1 MEFWYLVLGAFLSL
15 FGALFHGMVGH
26 KKYIGNVNS
35 SNLPNVSKSLSLV
48 SWHVFTIFLI
58 LSSWFADFSIDNEF
72 IHYAILT
79 VAIPVSAFALI
90 KGFKNHKKLSYF
102 VYGFFGLFLLA
113 FAVLAAGITGEIGEK
128 SLTLLG
134 SLFVIYAHYNNHQI
148 CKELNCDCHNLES
161 S

>member
-1 MEFWYLVLGAFLSL
+1 MNTQL
-15 FGALFHGMVGH
+15 FTDKLA
-26 KKYIGNVNS
+26 I
-35 SNLPNVSKSLSLV
+35 SLSAICVVHCLFMP
-48 SWHVFTIFLI
+48 SFLI
-58 LSSWFADFSIDNEF
+58 LSSWFAAFSIDNEF
-72 IHYAILT
+72 IHYAILI

-90 KGFKNHKKLSYF
+90 RGFKNHKKLSYF

-134 SLFVIYAHYNNHQI
+134 SLFVIYAHYKNHQI

>member
-1 MEFWYLVLGAFLSL
+1 MNTQL
-15 FGALFHGMVGH
+15 FTDKLA
-26 KKYIGNVNS
+26 I
-35 SNLPNVSKSLSLV
+35 SLSAVCVLHCLFMP
-48 SWHVFTIFLI
+48 SFLI
-58 LSSWFADFSIDNEF
+58 LSSWFAAFSIDNEF
-72 IHYAILT
+72 IHYGILI

-90 KGFKNHKKLSYF
+90 RGFKNHKKLSYF
-102 VYGFFGLFLLA
+102 VNGFFGLSLLV

-134 SLFVIYAHYNNHQI
+134 SLFVIYAHYKNHQI

>member
-1 MEFWYLVLGAFLSL
+1 MNTQL
-15 FGALFHGMVGH
+15 FTDKLA
-26 KKYIGNVNS
+26 I
-35 SNLPNVSKSLSLV
+35 SLSAICVLHCLFMP
-48 SWHVFTIFLI
+48 SFLI
-58 LSSWFADFSIDNEF
+58 LSSWFAAFSIDNEF
-72 IHYAILT
+72 IHYAILI

-90 KGFKNHKKLSYF
+90 RGFKNHKKLSYF
-102 VYGFFGLFLLA
+102 VNGFFGLSLLV

-134 SLFVIYAHYNNHQI
+134 SLFVIYAHYKNHQI

>member
-1 MEFWYLVLGAFLSL
+1 MNTQL
-15 FGALFHGMVGH
+15 FTDKLA
-26 KKYIGNVNS
+26 I
-35 SNLPNVSKSLSLV
+35 SLSAICVLHCLFMP
-48 SWHVFTIFLI
+48 SFLI
-58 LSSWFADFSIDNEF
+58 LSSWFAAFSIDNQF

-134 SLFVIYAHYNNHQI
+134 SLFVIYAHFKNHQI

>member
-1 MEFWYLVLGAFLSL
+1 MNTQLLTDKLA
-15 FGALFHGMVGH
+15 
-26 KKYIGNVNS
+26 I
-35 SNLPNVSKSLSLV
+35 SLSAICVLHCLFMP
-48 SWHVFTIFLI
+48 SFLI
-58 LSSWFADFSIDNEF
+58 LSSWFAAFSIDNEF
-72 IHYAILT
+72 IHYAILI
-79 VAIPVSAFALI
+79 VAIHVSAFALI
-90 KGFKNHKKLSYF
+90 RGFKNHKKLYYF

-134 SLFVIYAHYNNHQI
+134 SLFVIYAHFKNHQI

>member
-1 MEFWYLVLGAFLSL
+1 MNTQL
-15 FGALFHGMVGH
+15 FTDKLA
-26 KKYIGNVNS
+26 I
-35 SNLPNVSKSLSLV
+35 SLSAVCILHCLFMP
-48 SWHVFTIFLI
+48 SFLI
-58 LSSWFADFSIDNEF
+58 LSSWFAAFSIDNEF
-72 IHYAILT
+72 IHYAILI

-90 KGFKNHKKLSYF
+90 RGFKNHKKLSYF
-102 VYGFFGLFLLA
+102 VNGFFGLSLLV

-134 SLFVIYAHYNNHQI
+134 SLFVIYAHYKNHQI

>member
-1 MEFWYLVLGAFLSL
+1 MNTQLLTDKLA
-15 FGALFHGMVGH
+15 
-26 KKYIGNVNS
+26 I
-35 SNLPNVSKSLSLV
+35 SLSAICVLHCLFMP
-48 SWHVFTIFLI
+48 SFLI
-58 LSSWFADFSIDNEF
+58 LSSWFAAFSIDNEF

-134 SLFVIYAHYNNHQI
+134 SLFVIYAHYKNHQI
-148 CKELNCDCHNLES
+148 CKER
-161 S
+161 

>member
-1 MEFWYLVLGAFLSL
+1 MNTQL
-15 FGALFHGMVGH
+15 FTDKLA
-26 KKYIGNVNS
+26 I
-35 SNLPNVSKSLSLV
+35 SLSAICVLHCLFMP
-48 SWHVFTIFLI
+48 SFLI
-58 LSSWFADFSIDNEF
+58 LSSWFAAFSIDNEF
-72 IHYAILT
+72 IHYAILI

-90 KGFKNHKKLSYF
+90 RGFKNHKKLSYF

-134 SLFVIYAHYNNHQI
+134 SLFVIYAHYKNHQI

>member
-1 MEFWYLVLGAFLSL
+1 MNTQL
-15 FGALFHGMVGH
+15 FTDKLA
-26 KKYIGNVNS
+26 I
-35 SNLPNVSKSLSLV
+35 SLSAICVLHCLFMP
-48 SWHVFTIFLI
+48 SFLI
-58 LSSWFADFSIDNEF
+58 LSSWFAAFSIDNEF

-134 SLFVIYAHYNNHQI
+134 SLFVIYAHYKNHQI
-148 CKELNCDCHNLES
+148 CKELNCDCHNLENS
-161 S
+161 

>member
-1 MEFWYLVLGAFLSL
+1 MNTHL
-15 FGALFHGMVGH
+15 FTDKLA
-26 KKYIGNVNS
+26 I
-35 SNLPNVSKSLSLV
+35 SLSAVCVLHCLFMP
-48 SWHVFTIFLI
+48 SFLI
-58 LSSWFADFSIDNEF
+58 LSSWFAAFSIDNEF
-72 IHYAILT
+72 IHYAILI

-90 KGFKNHKKLSYF
+90 RGFKNHKKLSYF
-102 VYGFFGLFLLA
+102 VNGFFGLSLLV

-134 SLFVIYAHYNNHQI
+134 SLFVIYAHYKNHQI

>member
-1 MEFWYLVLGAFLSL
+1 MNAQL
-15 FGALFHGMVGH
+15 FTDKLA
-26 KKYIGNVNS
+26 I
-35 SNLPNVSKSLSLV
+35 SLSAICVLHCLFMP
-48 SWHVFTIFLI
+48 SFLI
-58 LSSWFADFSIDNEF
+58 LSSWFAAFSIDNEF

-134 SLFVIYAHYNNHQI
+134 SLFVIYAHYKNHQI

>member
-1 MEFWYLVLGAFLSL
+1 MNTQL
-15 FGALFHGMVGH
+15 FTDKLA
-26 KKYIGNVNS
+26 I
-35 SNLPNVSKSLSLV
+35 SLSAICVLHCLFMP
-48 SWHVFTIFLI
+48 SFLI
-58 LSSWFADFSIDNEF
+58 LSSWFAAFSIDNEF

-102 VYGFFGLFLLA
+102 VCGFFGLFLLA
-113 FAVLAAGITGEIGEK
+113 FALLAAGITGEIGEK

-134 SLFVIYAHYNNHQI
+134 SLFVIYAHYKNHQI

>member
-1 MEFWYLVLGAFLSL
+1 MNTQL
-15 FGALFHGMVGH
+15 FTDKLA
-26 KKYIGNVNS
+26 I
-35 SNLPNVSKSLSLV
+35 SLSAVCVLHCLFMP
-48 SWHVFTIFLI
+48 SFLI
-58 LSSWFADFSIDNEF
+58 LSSWFAAFSIDNEF

-134 SLFVIYAHYNNHQI
+134 SLFVIYAHYKNHQI

>member
-1 MEFWYLVLGAFLSL
+1 MNTQLLTDKLA
-15 FGALFHGMVGH
+15 
-26 KKYIGNVNS
+26 I
-35 SNLPNVSKSLSLV
+35 SLSAICVLHCLFMP
-48 SWHVFTIFLI
+48 SFLI
-58 LSSWFADFSIDNEF
+58 LSSWFAAFSIDNEF

-134 SLFVIYAHYNNHQI
+134 SLFVIYAHFKNHQI

>member
-1 MEFWYLVLGAFLSL
+1 MNTQL
-15 FGALFHGMVGH
+15 FTDKLA
-26 KKYIGNVNS
+26 I
-35 SNLPNVSKSLSLV
+35 SLSAICVLHCLFMP
-48 SWHVFTIFLI
+48 SFLI
-58 LSSWFADFSIDNEF
+58 LSSWFAAFSIDNEF
-72 IHYAILT
+72 IHYAILI

-90 KGFKNHKKLSYF
+90 RGFKNHKKLSYF

-134 SLFVIYAHYNNHQI
+134 SLFVIYAHFKNHQI

>member
-1 MEFWYLVLGAFLSL
+1 MNTQL
-15 FGALFHGMVGH
+15 FTDKLA
-26 KKYIGNVNS
+26 I
-35 SNLPNVSKSLSLV
+35 SLSAICVLHCLFMP
-48 SWHVFTIFLI
+48 SFLI
-58 LSSWFADFSIDNEF
+58 LSSWFAAFSIDNEF
-72 IHYAILT
+72 IHYAILI
-79 VAIPVSAFALI
+79 VAIPVSAFALTR
-90 KGFKNHKKLSYF
+90 GFKNHKKLSYF

-134 SLFVIYAHYNNHQI
+134 SLFVIYAHFKNHQI

>member
-1 MEFWYLVLGAFLSL
+1 MNTQL
-15 FGALFHGMVGH
+15 FTDKLA
-26 KKYIGNVNS
+26 I
-35 SNLPNVSKSLSLV
+35 SLSAICVLHCLFMP
-48 SWHVFTIFLI
+48 SFLI
-58 LSSWFADFSIDNEF
+58 LSSWFAAFSIDNEF
-72 IHYAILT
+72 IHYAILI

-134 SLFVIYAHYNNHQI
+134 SLFVIYAHYKNHQI

>member
-1 MEFWYLVLGAFLSL
+1 MNTQL
-15 FGALFHGMVGH
+15 FTDKLA
-26 KKYIGNVNS
+26 I
-35 SNLPNVSKSLSLV
+35 SLSAVCVLHCLFMP
-48 SWHVFTIFLI
+48 SFLI
-58 LSSWFADFSIDNEF
+58 LSSWFAAFSIDNEF
-72 IHYAILT
+72 IHYAILI

-90 KGFKNHKKLSYF
+90 RGFKNHKKLSYF

-134 SLFVIYAHYNNHQI
+134 SLFVIYAHYKNHQI

>member
-1 MEFWYLVLGAFLSL
+1 MNTQL
-15 FGALFHGMVGH
+15 FTDKLA
-26 KKYIGNVNS
+26 I
-35 SNLPNVSKSLSLV
+35 SLSAICVLHCLFMP
-48 SWHVFTIFLI
+48 SFLI
-58 LSSWFADFSIDNEF
+58 LSSWFAAFSIDNEF

>member
-1 MEFWYLVLGAFLSL
+1 MSTQL
-15 FGALFHGMVGH
+15 FTDKLA
-26 KKYIGNVNS
+26 I
-35 SNLPNVSKSLSLV
+35 SLSAICVLHCLFMP
-48 SWHVFTIFLI
+48 SFLI
-58 LSSWFADFSIDNEF
+58 LSSWFAAFSIDNEF

-134 SLFVIYAHYNNHQI
+134 SLFVIYAHYKNHQI

>member
-1 MEFWYLVLGAFLSL
+1 MNTQL
-15 FGALFHGMVGH
+15 FTDKLA
-26 KKYIGNVNS
+26 I
-35 SNLPNVSKSLSLV
+35 SLSAVCVLHCLFMP
-48 SWHVFTIFLI
+48 SFLI
-58 LSSWFADFSIDNEF
+58 LSSWFAAFSIDNEF
-72 IHYAILT
+72 IHYAILI

-90 KGFKNHKKLSYF
+90 RGFKNHKKLSYF
-102 VYGFFGLFLLA
+102 VNGFFGLSLLV

-134 SLFVIYAHYNNHQI
+134 SLFVIYAHYKNHQI

>member
-1 MEFWYLVLGAFLSL
+1 MNTQL
-15 FGALFHGMVGH
+15 FTDKLA
-26 KKYIGNVNS
+26 I
-35 SNLPNVSKSLSLV
+35 SLSAICVLHCLFMP
-48 SWHVFTIFLI
+48 SFLI
-58 LSSWFADFSIDNEF
+58 LSSWFAAFSIDNEF
-72 IHYAILT
+72 IHYAILI
-79 VAIPVSAFALI
+79 VAIPVSAFALTR
-90 KGFKNHKKLSYF
+90 GFKNHKKLSYF

-134 SLFVIYAHYNNHQI
+134 SLFVIYAHYKNHQI

>member
-1 MEFWYLVLGAFLSL
+1 MNTQL
-15 FGALFHGMVGH
+15 FTDKLA
-26 KKYIGNVNS
+26 I
-35 SNLPNVSKSLSLV
+35 SLSAVCVLHCLFMP
-48 SWHVFTIFLI
+48 SFLI
-58 LSSWFADFSIDNEF
+58 LSSWFAAFSIDNEF
-72 IHYAILT
+72 IHYAILI

-90 KGFKNHKKLSYF
+90 RGFKNHKKLSYF
-102 VYGFFGLFLLA
+102 VNGFFGLSLLV

-134 SLFVIYAHYNNHQI
+134 SLFVIYAHFKNHQI

>member
-1 MEFWYLVLGAFLSL
+1 MNTQL
-15 FGALFHGMVGH
+15 FTDKLA
-26 KKYIGNVNS
+26 I
-35 SNLPNVSKSLSLV
+35 SLSAICVLHCLFMP
-48 SWHVFTIFLI
+48 SFLI
-58 LSSWFADFSIDNEF
+58 LSSWFAAFSIDNEF

-128 SLTLLG
+128 SLTVLG
-134 SLFVIYAHYNNHQI
+134 SLFVIYAHYKNHQV
-148 CKELNCDCHNLES
+148 CKELNCDCHSLES

>member
-1 MEFWYLVLGAFLSL
+1 MNTQL
-15 FGALFHGMVGH
+15 FTDKLA
-26 KKYIGNVNS
+26 I
-35 SNLPNVSKSLSLV
+35 SLSAVCVLHCLFMP
-48 SWHVFTIFLI
+48 SFLI
-58 LSSWFADFSIDNEF
+58 LSSWFVAFSIDNEF
-72 IHYAILT
+72 IHYAILI

-90 KGFKNHKKLSYF
+90 RGFKNHKKLSYF
-102 VYGFFGLFLLA
+102 SYGFFGLFLLA

-134 SLFVIYAHYNNHQI
+134 SLFVIYAHFKNHQI